1 MIKNLLLV
9 VSLMMLFISY
19 IRIILIYLKTK
30 NKRIAN
36 ITGFDLAKEIASNYE
51 EINVVESKEIAI
63 SKYNLKRNIIKLTSK
78 NYEEN
83 DIFTLTI
90 SDCLS
95 GYSLAN
101 INQNKYLKLLSKI
114 TSNIDYL
121 PKSSILTLIISI
133 LTTNIGDAK
142 IGIILLGVILI
153 YQYILIQINT
163 ESYQYS
169 KESLKKLIS
178 NEELAK
184 VEKVY
189 LSLLSLHTI
198 SFITTL
204 ILILREVLMIINI

>member
-51 EINVVESKEIAI
+51 EINIVESKEIAI

-90 SDCLS
+90 SACLS

-169 KESLKKLIS
+169 KESLNKLIS

>member
-1 MIKNLLLV
+1 M
-9 VSLMMLFISY
+9 
-19 IRIILIYLKTK
+19 
-30 NKRIAN
+30 
-36 ITGFDLAKEIASNYE
+36 
-51 EINVVESKEIAI
+51 
-63 SKYNLKRNIIKLTSK
+63 
-78 NYEEN
+78 
-83 DIFTLTI
+83 
-90 SDCLS
+90 
-95 GYSLAN
+95 
-101 INQNKYLKLLSKI
+101 
-114 TSNIDYL
+114 
-121 PKSSILTLIISI
+121 
-133 LTTNIGDAK
+133 
-142 IGIILLGVILI
+142 I